1 MDFRELECFLVLS
14 EELHFARTA
23 ERLYLSPARVSQL
36 LRALE
41 TRIGGRLFDRTS
53 RRVRLTP
60 LGERFLAD
68 LRPAYDGVT
77 GAVSRARAAART
89 VTEVVRVGF
98 LATPTEVVT
107 GSVRAFERRHPGS
120 VAELVEIPLA
130 DPFTR
135 LRAGGVDVVFT
146 LLPVDEPDLATGPAL
161 NRVSYRLGLPV
172 GHPLAGRAVVTAEEL
187 AGVPLIGLAGP
198 APRWWGERTAPSVT
212 PSGRPIPRAGAVATI
227 QEGLTQVAL
236 GRGGMLLCTPTA
248 EVHERADVS
257 FVPVSGLMPSIL
269 GLAWVRTAESAAV
282 RAFVTAADGW
292 ASLREGRSDRLRT
305 A

>member
-77 GAVSRARAAART
+77 GAVSRARAAARA

-135 LRAGGVDVVFT
+135 LRAGEVDVVFT

-161 NRVSYRLGLPV
+161 NRVSYRLGLPA
-172 GHPLAGRAVVTAEEL
+172 GHPLAGRAAVTAEEL

-236 GRGGMLLCTPTA
+236 GRGGILLCAPTA

-292 ASLREGRSDRLRT
+292 ASLREGRPDHLRT

>member
-77 GAVSRARAAART
+77 GAVSRARAAARA

-107 GSVRAFERRHPGS
+107 GSVRAFERRHSGS

-135 LRAGGVDVVFT
+135 LRAGEVDVVFT
-146 LLPVDEPDLATGPAL
+146 LLPVDEPDLTTGPAL
-161 NRVSYRLGLPV
+161 NRVSYRLGLPA
-172 GHPLAGRAVVTAEEL
+172 GHPLAGRAAVAAEEL

-236 GRGGMLLCTPTA
+236 GRGGILLCAPTA

-292 ASLREGRSDRLRT
+292 ASPREGRPDHLRT

>member
-1 MDFRELECFLVLS
+1 MDFRELECFLALS

-41 TRIGGRLFDRTS
+41 TRIGGRLVERTS

-68 LRPAYDGVT
+68 LRPAYEGVT
-77 GAVSRARAAART
+77 GAVGRARAAARA
-89 VTEVVRVGF
+89 VTEVLRVGF

-107 GSVRAFERRHPGS
+107 GSVRAFERRNPGS
-120 VAELVEIPLA
+120 AAELVEIPLA

-135 LRAGGVDVVFT
+135 LRSGEVDVVFT

-161 NRVSYRLGLPV
+161 NRVPYRLGLPA
-172 GHPLAGRAVVTAEEL
+172 GHPLAARAAVTAEEL
-187 AGVPLIGLAGP
+187 AGVPLLGLAGP
-198 APRWWGERTAPSVT
+198 APRWWSERTAPSVT
-212 PSGRPIPRAGAVATI
+212 PSGRPIPRAGAVATL

-236 GRGGMLLCTPTA
+236 GRGGMLLCAPTA
-248 EVHERADVS
+248 EVAERADVS

-282 RAFVTAADGW
+282 RAFVTAADDW
-292 ASLREGRSDRLRT
+292 ASLGEGRSDRLRT

>member
-161 NRVSYRLGLPV
+161 NRVSYRLGLPA

>member
-41 TRIGGRLFDRTS
+41 ARIGGRLFDRTS

-161 NRVSYRLGLPV
+161 NRVSYRLGLPA

>member
-161 NRVSYRLGLPV
+161 NRVSYRLGLPA

-269 GLAWVRTAESAAV
+269 GLAWIRTAESAAV